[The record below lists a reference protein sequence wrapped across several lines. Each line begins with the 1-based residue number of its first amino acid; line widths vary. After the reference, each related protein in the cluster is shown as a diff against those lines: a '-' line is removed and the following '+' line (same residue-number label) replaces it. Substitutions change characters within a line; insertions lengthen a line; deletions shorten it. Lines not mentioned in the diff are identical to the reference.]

1 MDALPNRRP
10 CISEEVGE
18 GMVVTV
24 SYHPQSGE
32 PVEVFLTG
40 RGYKASDNP
49 MTSALY
55 KLGVTASKLIQ
66 REFEDDKVA

>member
-10 CISEEVGE
+10 CISEEIGE

>member
-1 MDALPNRRP
+1 MSALPNRRP